1 MFALSL
7 SISFYFLLFDHF
19 MFKKGGR
26 KVAAAASSEKSEG
39 GTLFLS
45 LPGFRQGLVSILSK
59 YILYSDWFDCFLF
72 YI

>member
-26 KVAAAASSEKSEG
+26 KVAAAASSEKKRGRNS
-39 GTLFLS
+39 LS
-45 LPGFRQGLVSILSK
+45 FSSGLPPRACVNT
-59 YILYSDWFDCFLF
+59 
-72 YI
+72 